1 MMQTTTDGTQDTY
14 TPRRLDDVLA
24 RALECTLAGL
34 GAGVVVGVVC
44 AVADVGWWLTATAAA
59 ATWGAIT
66 GALSVWTF
74 TRDARQWQAMV
85 WEIDELDEQCEAL
98 QDALDTVTNRNEY
111 LMAENARLTMLTNT
125 KTNYVPAAAA
135 SDPVRQDAQ
144 TLIDVWASS
153 GFVAPTQRQMLDRG
167 WTQAQ
172 YAAARA
178 LLVSRGVIDGSSN
191 RGAWLAQTMQAAQAA
206 IE

>member
-1 MMQTTTDGTQDTY
+1 MQTTTDGTQDTY

-44 AVADVGWWLTATAAA
+44 AVGDAGLWFTVTAAG

-66 GALSVWTF
+66 GTLAVWTF
-74 TRDARQWQAMV
+74 TRDARQWQAMA
-85 WEIDELDEQCEAL
+85 WEIDELDEQCKAL
-98 QDALDTVTNRNEY
+98 QDALDTIMKRNKF
-111 LMAENARLTMLTNT
+111 LTSENARLAILTNG
-125 KTNYVPAAAA
+125 KSNYVPQMAA
-135 SDPVRQDAQ
+135 SDPVRQDAEE
-144 TLIDVWASS
+144 LINVWAAS